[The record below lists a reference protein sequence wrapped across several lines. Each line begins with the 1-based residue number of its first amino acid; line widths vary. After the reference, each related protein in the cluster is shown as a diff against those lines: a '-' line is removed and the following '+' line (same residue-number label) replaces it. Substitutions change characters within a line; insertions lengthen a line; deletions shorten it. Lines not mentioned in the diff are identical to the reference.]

1 MQTSKFNTPS
11 RTRKCILFLLMA
23 RSLYCNQGVTTN
35 PYRSQQTK
43 PTFHDFFNLNC
54 KSEHDIHLTEFILC
68 NIQYVGK
75 AEVAFNLRLNN
86 HRKDSKEADPNL
98 ACNHNFKDII
108 STKLVKLIII
118 DILLY
123 LHGFKKALQ
132 VVRERFWVQKIIV
145 LIPFGFNQQFC
156 K

>member
-86 HRKDSKEADPNL
+86 HRKDSKGADPNL

-108 STKLVKLIII
+108 STKLVKFNHHRHTAIS
-118 DILLY
+118 
-123 LHGFKKALQ
+123 ARLQ
-132 VVRERFWVQKIIV
+132 KGTASGQRKFLGSENYSASSIWI
-145 LIPFGFNQQFC
+145 
-156 K
+156 